1 MLSPTIFIIMF
12 NDLIQKVKDEGYKVF
27 AYADDVAVIGYGR
40 RALKKL
46 IKICETWTEENN
58 MKINQKKSGII
69 WHKRKQGRKMKETE
83 INAYLIKSSYK
94 YLGIIIDQSLDGKE

>member
-1 MLSPTIFIIMF
+1 
-12 NDLIQKVKDEGYKVF
+12 
-27 AYADDVAVIGYGR
+27 
-40 RALKKL
+40 
-46 IKICETWTEENN
+46 